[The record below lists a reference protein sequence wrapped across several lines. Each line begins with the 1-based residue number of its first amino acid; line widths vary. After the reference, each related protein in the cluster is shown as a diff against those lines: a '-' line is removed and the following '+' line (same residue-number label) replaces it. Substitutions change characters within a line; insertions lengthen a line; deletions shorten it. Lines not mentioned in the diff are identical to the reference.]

1 MPYNINYIHS
11 TKIYMSYYTKL
22 QHIYHIPGIYEISY
36 ISNNHKL
43 YKISYYTK
51 LYYIYIP

>member
-1 MPYNINYIHS
+1 
-11 TKIYMSYYTKL
+11 MSYYTKL